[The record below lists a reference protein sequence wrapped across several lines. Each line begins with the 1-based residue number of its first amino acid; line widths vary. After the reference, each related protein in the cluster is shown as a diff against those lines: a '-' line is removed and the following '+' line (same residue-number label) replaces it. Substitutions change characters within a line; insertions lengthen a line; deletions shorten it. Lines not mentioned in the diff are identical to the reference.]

1 MLGTVV
7 NALSILLG
15 GLLGSFFKNKISSE
29 YNETI
34 MKALGLSV
42 ILIGLKGAFQV
53 KDEDILLLI
62 ICLALGSLLG
72 EMMKIEKGIEKIGS
86 WLESKFSKQ
95 NGLANGFV
103 TASLVFC
110 VGAMAIMGSL
120 EAGLS
125 NNNSVLFAKSLL
137 DGIFAVI
144 FSSTLGLGVCFSAI
158 SVFLYQGL
166 ITVTAS
172 LMKEFLTAE
181 VVNQMS
187 AIGGLLIVAI
197 GTNMLDIK
205 RIKVGNMLP
214 AIFLPLLY
222 YIFRSITGL

>member
-1 MLGTVV
+1 MLGTIV
-7 NALSILLG
+7 NALSIVVG
-15 GLLGSFFKNKISSE
+15 GLLGTFFKNKISSE

-53 KDEDILLLI
+53 KDEDLLLLI

-72 EMMKIEKGIEKIGS
+72 EMMKIEKGIEKIGA

-125 NNNSVLFAKSLL
+125 NNNSVLFAKALL
-137 DGIFAVI
+137 DGIFAII
-144 FSSTLGLGVCFSAI
+144 FSSTLGLGVCFSAV
-158 SVFLYQGL
+158 SVFLYQGF
-166 ITVTAS
+166 ITLTAS

-222 YIFRSITGL
+222 YIFRTVFGL